1 MSDAEA
7 FLARWSRR
15 KRDTAPD
22 GREHSNPKNAHSDA
36 ASDASSAAL
45 SPREAQAPVDP
56 ASLPSIETIDA
67 ASDIRAF
74 LAAGVPADLTRAA
87 LRRAWSSDPAIRD
100 FVGLSENSWDFNASG
115 AMPGFGPID
124 SEEVGR
130 LITRLLGEPD
140 TTHVTARSTAD
151 SPTNETQELASGP
164 NPDLV
169 EEIQPVARP
178 TAPTPA
184 VDQHPRPRAA
194 AGAINDVNQGG
205 NASRYGSVSSRN
217 GPPTPRQGH
226 GGALP
231 K

>member
-1 MSDAEA
+1 MSDPEA

-15 KRDTAPD
+15 KREMAPEA
-22 GREHSNPKNAHSDA
+22 REPSKPEIARG
-36 ASDASSAAL
+36 DASSEA
-45 SPREAQAPVDP
+45 SPDP
-56 ASLPSIETIDA
+56 ASPVEDQVPVYSSSLPSIETIGA

-87 LRRAWSSDPAIRD
+87 LRRAWSADPAIRD

-115 AMPGFGPID
+115 AVPGFGPID
-124 SEEVGR
+124 TEEVGR

-140 TTHVTARSTAD
+140 TTAATARSAAD

-164 NPDLV
+164 SLA
-169 EEIQPVARP
+169 EETQPVARP
-178 TAPTPA
+178 TPPTLA
-184 VDQHPRPRAA
+184 VDEYPRQRAA
-194 AGAINDVNQGG
+194 ADATNGVTQPA
-205 NASRYGSVSSRN
+205 NASRCGSFPSGN
-217 GPPTPRQGH
+217 GQPTPRRGH